1 MSKKFHFIAI
11 GGVGQSGIAKFLL
24 EKGMQVSGSDIYQGK
39 YMHLLKA
46 LGAKVF
52 IGHDAKNVPN
62 NATVV
67 VSTAINEKNPELIRA
82 KELGLEI
89 MHRSDML
96 KYISEI
102 SGQEFLGFC
111 GTHGKTTTSGMCA
124 YLLSQAEMDPSF
136 VIGGIVP
143 ALKTNGQRGD
153 GKHFVAELDESDG
166 TLVKYSPSVCVIN
179 NIEEDHVDYYTNGLD
194 DIIKVFDK
202 FTKPLKKVVVNADCP
217 NCRKLKEYKRFTTF
231 GINDGVYRA
240 KNIKYDEAST
250 TFDAYKNGELLGE
263 VKLSIIGEHNVYNA
277 LAVIAALSEA
287 NIEFKKYQRYF
298 RHFTGMGRR
307 FQVCAEFSNIKVIDD
322 YAHHPSEIKTTL
334 SALRKSTK
342 NRIVAVFQPHRY
354 TRLKALWKEFLN
366 SFANCDLLFVLDV
379 YAAGDKHDK
388 QFNSNEFAKESKKG
402 IYIKG
407 NIETAAKKI
416 LPYLKSGDRVITLGA
431 GDITNLGTALENE
444 YRA

>member
-24 EKGMQVSGSDIYQGK
+24 EKSMQVSGSDIYWGK
-39 YMHLLKA
+39 YLHLLKA
-46 LGAKVF
+46 LGAKIF
-52 IGHDAKNVPN
+52 IGHDAANVPL

-67 VSTAINEKNPELIRA
+67 VSSAINEKNPELIRA

-96 KYISEI
+96 QYLSEI
-102 SGQEFLGFC
+102 SNQEFIGFC

-153 GKHFVAELDESDG
+153 GKYFIAELDESDG
-166 TLVKYSPSVCVIN
+166 TITKYRPEVCVIN

-194 DIIKVFDK
+194 DLLKTFDK
-202 FTKPLKKVVVNADCP
+202 FVKPLKKVVANADCK
-217 NCRKLKEYKRFTTF
+217 NIRKLKEFKRFTTF
-231 GINDGVYRA
+231 GIEEGTYRA
-240 KNIKYDEAST
+240 KNIHYEENST
-250 TFDAYKNGELLGE
+250 SFDAYKNSELLGR
-263 VKLSIIGEHNVYNA
+263 VQLSIIGEHNVYNA

-287 NIEFKKYQRYF
+287 KIDFKKYQRYF
-298 RHFTGMGRR
+298 KNFTGMGRR

-334 SALRKSTK
+334 NALRKSTK
-342 NRIVAVFQPHRY
+342 NRIIAVFQPHRY
-354 TRLKALWKEFLN
+354 TRLKALWKDFLT
-366 SFANCDLLFVLDV
+366 SFSDCDLLFVLDV
-379 YAAGDKHDK
+379 YAAGDKPDK
-388 QFNSNEFAKESKKG
+388 KYNSNEFARESKKG
-402 IYIKG
+402 IYLKG
-407 NIETAAKKI
+407 NMEAAAKKI
-416 LPYLKSGDRVITLGA
+416 LPYLKSGDRVLTLGA
-431 GDITNLGTALENE
+431 GDVTNLGTILENE
-444 YRA
+444 YRT